1 MEYGSAK
8 YKVISGANLKTMS
21 TDSKSNTFTGYY
33 VVADDNSSTGVGE
46 VAMAYLKTSASSVK
60 TDDSQYAYITK
71 CVSSTN
77 EDGDEVFLVTLLTK
91 DGVQDPIETVK
102 KSDIDGKKDMLK
114 AGNAIE
120 YTLDTDGKLDEVVQ
134 ATATMVPITAKYDD
148 ALGIDGTKYE
158 LDDNIAYLLI
168 DADEKEPV
176 GEGVGT
182 MSDLQV
188 AEKPD
193 SAGNVANA
201 YVLYNSDKEIA
212 LVAYDVNQGGDAD
225 SVWTVTVKGGDIF
238 KPEYPAT
245 VSVKEGTTFKLV
257 LPANSG
263 TFSETDRGT
272 YRITVSGAS
281 VTTTDPVAATSP
293 AINEVTP
300 GSVYQIYARE
310 GEGSF
315 AAKTFTIGNITGP
328 VTITIEKQTTT

>member
-1 MEYGSAK
+1 
-8 YKVISGANLKTMS
+8 
-21 TDSKSNTFTGYY
+21 
-33 VVADDNSSTGVGE
+33 
-46 VAMAYLKTSASSVK
+46 MAYLKTSASSVK

-193 SAGNVANA
+193 SVGNVANA
-201 YVLYNSDKEIA
+201 YVLYNNDKEIA

-245 VSVKEGTTFKLV
+245 VSAKTGTTFDLV
-257 LPANSG
+257 LPEVARASIP
-263 TFSETDRGT
+263 EAQWGT
-272 YRITVSGAS
+272 YSITVAGAT
-281 VTTTDPVAATSP
+281 VTAKAPATGGS
-293 AINEVTP
+293 IGGNVP
-300 GSVYQIYARE
+300 GTQFTVYPGFQE
-310 GEGSF
+310 TFGQ
-315 AAKTFTIGNITGP
+315 KTFTIGNITGP
-328 VTITIEKQTTT
+328 VTITIERTGNLPA